1 MIKSRIAL
9 GLGDT
14 PEASSSSLQRFSSYM
29 SKYLMKEFTVI
40 HVLELLG
47 DKFLVFLSPISSCL
61 LNYTACN

>member
-9 GLGDT
+9 DLGDT

-47 DKFLVFLSPISSCL
+47 DKFLFF
-61 LNYTACN
+61 